1 MTADAAT
8 AVLHG
13 FGQHKA
19 PPPAPRALPHNLE
32 AEQALLGVAL
42 YDNAALDR
50 VEGVEAAHFY
60 EPVHQRLW
68 EAIVGKV
75 QRGTLA
81 EPITLADAFGADPA
95 FEELGGL
102 RYLADLVDRA
112 PPSAN
117 VSAYAETV
125 LEVGRRRDLVLAG
138 EKMAASAIDYDVKV
152 EDLVSEA
159 ERALHGAA
167 MAGSARVQFIQAG
180 AAAAAVLDRLDTPD
194 EAEGVAW
201 GLAPLD
207 RQLGS
212 MQEGDLIVLGGRP
225 SMGKSA
231 LASEIAM
238 NVALHGKAVVE
249 INGEMSVEQM
259 TRRHLTSLAFT
270 MHGADAPSY
279 SDIRK
284 RALKQGQRQMLT
296 EAAEV
301 FGPLPVSMLKRT
313 GLGLA
318 SLRSLVRR
326 ERMVWERRGV
336 PLGALVVDH
345 VGLIKA
351 DRGGRSR
358 YEDQTAVSNGMKELA
373 DELGIPIIALAQL
386 SRETEKRD
394 NKRPT
399 LSDLR
404 DSGAWE
410 QDADVVV
417 GIYRDAYYA
426 SREPEPKDDGKP
438 GNSNA
443 WAEWDARRRSRTIE
457 AIILKAREGECG
469 TVELW
474 GDMRTNAIRADAP
487 DRGGF
492 L

>member
-1 MTADAAT
+1 M
-8 AVLHG
+8 
-13 FGQHKA
+13 
-19 PPPAPRALPHNLE
+19 PHNLE
-32 AEQALLGVAL
+32 AEQALLGIAL
-42 YDNAALDR
+42 YDNGAMDR
-50 VEGVEAAHFY
+50 CDGLEPAHFY
-60 EPVHQRLW
+60 DPFHGHLW
-68 EAIVGKV
+68 EAIAAKV
-75 QRGTLA
+75 QRGVLA
-81 EPITLADAFGADPA
+81 EPITLADAFETDPA
-95 FEELGGL
+95 FIEMGGL
-102 RYLADLVDRA
+102 RYLADLVERA
-112 PPSAN
+112 PPAVNAGS
-117 VSAYAETV
+117 YALTI
-125 LEVGRRRDLVLAG
+125 LEVGRRRDLITAG
-138 EKMAASAIDYDVKV
+138 EKIAAAAGDHSAKI
-152 EDLVSEA
+152 EDIVSEA

-167 MAGSARVQFIQAG
+167 MAGGGQARFVQAG
-180 AAAAAVLDRLDTPD
+180 AAATAVLARLDALD
-194 EAEGVAW
+194 EPEGVAW
-201 GLAPLD
+201 GIATMD

-212 MQEGDLIVLGGRP
+212 MLEGDLIVLGGRP

-231 LASEIAM
+231 LASEIAL
-238 NVALHGKAVVE
+238 NVALHGKAIVE
-249 INGEMSVEQM
+249 VNGEMSVEQM

-284 RALKQGQRQMLT
+284 RMLKPGQRQMLE

-301 FGPLPVSMLKRT
+301 FAPLPVSMLKRT
-313 GLGLA
+313 GLGLG

-326 ERMVWERRGV
+326 ERAVWERRGV
-336 PLGALVVDH
+336 PLGALIVDH

-351 DRGGRSR
+351 DGGGRSR

-373 DELGIPIIALAQL
+373 DELGVPIIALAQL

-410 QDADVVV
+410 QDADVVI

-426 SREPEPKDDGKP
+426 TREPEPKDDGKP
-438 GNSNA
+438 GNANA

-457 AIILKAREGECG
+457 AIVLKAREGECG

-474 GDMRTNAIRADAP
+474 GDMRTNAIRAAAP
-487 DRGGF
+487 DHGGF